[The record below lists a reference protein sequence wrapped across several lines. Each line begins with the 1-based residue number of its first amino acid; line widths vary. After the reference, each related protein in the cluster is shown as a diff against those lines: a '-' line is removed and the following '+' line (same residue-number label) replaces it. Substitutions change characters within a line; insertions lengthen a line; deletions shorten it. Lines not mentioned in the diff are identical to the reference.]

1 MSEEPDDLL
10 SVFAAGL
17 LRLDVPPACRDGV
30 EANLKLLA
38 QHARTLEDW
47 IDRQEAPQR

>member
-1 MSEEPDDLL
+1 MSDEPEDFL

-30 EANLKLLA
+30 DANLTLLA
-38 QHARTLEDW
+38 RHARTLEDW
-47 IDRQEAPQR
+47 LDRQEAPQR

>member
-1 MSEEPDDLL
+1 MSEERDEFL

-17 LRLDVPPACRDGV
+17 LRLDVPPACHEGV

-47 IDRQEAPQR
+47 LDRQEAPKR